1 MKMGS
6 ENENIFRHIKNA
18 LIYSWDG
25 LKAAWDNEMAFRTEA
40 IVIALL
46 MPIGIWIGQT
56 AVQWALLIGS
66 AMLVLIT
73 ELLNS
78 AVENV
83 VDRIGTEHHI
93 LSKQAEGA
101 EKIFLKKTLRTLRL
115 CGESISNN
123 PLAHNALLDPRIGN
137 RFELHQFII
146 GILVIYILEKIRVQ
160 HPAFVKALQGVK
172 SGTFYQAADIFNDFR
187 GHNGLDAGGPKFT
200 GNRRFHDNFNAGKDC
215 RRVAV
220 CLDVGGVPFRIGFQI
235 HGNVISLLMTCG
247 RLPLVSNFTGNP
259 IFLMCRHKSKRS
271 A

>member
-18 LIYSWDG
+18 VIYSWDG

-40 IVIALL
+40 VVIALL

-93 LSKQAEGA
+93 LSKQAKDLGSAAAGVSMLTAAMVWGLIAYER
-101 EKIFLKKTLRTLRL
+101 FL
-115 CGESISNN
+115 
-123 PLAHNALLDPRIGN
+123 
-137 RFELHQFII
+137 Q
-146 GILVIYILEKIRVQ
+146 
-160 HPAFVKALQGVK
+160 
-172 SGTFYQAADIFNDFR
+172 
-187 GHNGLDAGGPKFT
+187 
-200 GNRRFHDNFNAGKDC
+200 
-215 RRVAV
+215 
-220 CLDVGGVPFRIGFQI
+220 
-235 HGNVISLLMTCG
+235 
-247 RLPLVSNFTGNP
+247 
-259 IFLMCRHKSKRS
+259 
-271 A
+271 